1 MFEAYRLDLRSSYQP
16 VYTAN
21 EKESRAKE
29 KKERKEKERVR
40 KQRAKEKSY
49 LKW

>member
-1 MFEAYRLDLRSSYQP
+1 MFEAYRLYQP

-40 KQRAKEKSY
+40 EQRAKEKSY